1 MTSSVAAVSY
11 EKHSHEEKLKA
22 AYALNMCTVSVS
34 QIVDYNDSYI
44 LEQEYDAILNNLNL
58 KEMPKD
64 EALLRI
70 LSELLNVITFFR
82 IQNIKKAQI
91 EKKYQEQLKNA
102 IWSAIPNFSVIMA
115 GNPVAIAVSLATQIG
130 SGYMN
135 YRREKANA
143 GMAKEDAEIEL
154 QITAIEQFNALK
166 RELFTTAWRLAD
178 EYDFDDEW
186 RLTEKQIEQYNK
198 ILLDTNEFRKYARLE
213 AISNR
218 FVAYPPFWYFYGHTA
233 NFIAEQARRR
243 LEQNKRKTEEELQAY
258 YKDSSIVKEYSEL
271 AKNHYEHFY
280 KLTRNHILRED
291 QLVASCALEYV
302 DLLWNEDQK
311 DSEKIYGLLKLAER
325 MSPNSFDIIQLC
337 AVSYLKVG
345 KSDDAAR
352 LLKILVN
359 EEYNTVANAKILSRL
374 YVSKY
379 LSGKDS
385 AAFTQ
390 YNILE
395 TQVDPL
401 YLYPMPEG
409 LPEGNQ
415 DKLLE
420 EKFMRTQK
428 AILKKAY
435 RNTLDAYAKR
445 MIIKFNSVLPAP
457 EDVPPEC
464 RDTYYSNTSAANAHR
479 EEAAKKILDS
489 KAKAEYISR
498 LKERGFRIGFTDVLN
513 ETVAGIEELSCFRGL
528 KKHDN
533 LIRLI
538 EGRLRLAR
546 PELTRL
552 QVKLDELNFS
562 YEDYKNLVRTYSY
575 QFFTEKFYEMLKAHI
590 VEAINAVVD
599 YESIDLLDRELSEF
613 CERHTLPAPE
623 QYLHMYKETSQEP
636 IAYSHIVSFDDELL
650 GEKRSNQDI
659 EEMRKHMKKIIQD
672 NMGELIRN
680 PGRVSIY
687 LMDDGIA
694 FNSYLG
700 NDKLRIQN
708 GYLYLVRQKA
718 FAILDDKTKK
728 DFDLIFCTDGIAVVD
743 KNNIRDTI
751 YYNDIKYSANGD
763 IEELK
768 LGYPDVFT
776 NKDVNINALN
786 VTIIKLGKYVRSLDN
801 QYTEV

>member
-1 MTSSVAAVSY
+1 MNSNNTGVTQ

-91 EKKYQEQLKNA
+91 EKRYQQQLKNA

-115 GNPVAIAVSLATQIG
+115 GNPVAIAFSLATQIG

-143 GMAKEDAEIEL
+143 GVAKKDSEIEL
-154 QITAIEQFNALK
+154 QITAIEQLNALK

-198 ILLDTNEFRKYARLE
+198 ILLDTNEYRKYARLE
-213 AISNR
+213 AISNK

-233 NFIAEQARRR
+233 NFIAEEARKR
-243 LEQNKRKTEEELQAY
+243 LEQNKKKTEEELQEY
-258 YKDSSIVKEYSEL
+258 YKDSSIAKEYGEL
-271 AKNHYEHFY
+271 AKKHYEHFY
-280 KLTRNHILRED
+280 KLTQNHILRED

-302 DLLWNEDQK
+302 DLLWSEDQK
-311 DSEKIYGLLKLAER
+311 DKEKIYGLLQLAER

-345 KSDDAAR
+345 KSDDAVR

-379 LSGKDS
+379 LSSKDS
-385 AAFTQ
+385 AAYAH
-390 YNILE
+390 YNILK

-409 LPEGNQ
+409 VSDGKQ
-415 DKLLE
+415 DKSLE
-420 EKFMRTQK
+420 EKFMLTQK

-435 RNTLDAYAKR
+435 RNTLDAYAKK
-445 MIIKFNSVLPAP
+445 MIIAFNSVLPAP
-457 EDVPPEC
+457 EDVPLESQ
-464 RDTYYSNTSAANAHR
+464 DAYYSNTSVANMHR
-479 EEAAKKILDS
+479 EEAARKILGS
-489 KAKAEYISR
+489 KDKSEYISR

-538 EGRLRLAR
+538 ERRLRLAR
-546 PELTRL
+546 TELTSL
-552 QVKLDELNFS
+552 QAKLDEHNFS
-562 YEDYKNLVRTYSY
+562 YEDYKNLVRNYSY
-575 QFFTEKFYEMLKAHI
+575 RYFTEDFYGKLKAQI
-590 VEAINAVVD
+590 VDAINEVPD
-599 YESIDLLDRELSEF
+599 YESIDKLEHELSEF
-613 CERHTLPAPE
+613 CERHALPAPE
-623 QYLHMYKETSQEP
+623 QYLHMYKEMLQEP
-636 IAYSHIVSFDDELL
+636 IEYSHIVSFDNELL
-650 GEKRSNQDI
+650 GEKRSNQDS

-743 KNNIRDTI
+743 KNNIRDTV
-751 YYNDIKYSANGD
+751 YYNDIKYSANGN

-776 NKDVNINALN
+776 NKDVNINTLN
-786 VTIIKLGKYVRSLDN
+786 GIIIELGKYVSSLDN
-801 QYTEV
+801 QYAEV

>member
-1 MTSSVAAVSY
+1 MTSNVAGVSH
-11 EKHSHEEKLKA
+11 ERHSHEEKRKA

-91 EKKYQEQLKNA
+91 EKRYQEQLKNA
-102 IWSAIPNFSVIMA
+102 IWSAIPNFSVIIS
-115 GNPVAIAVSLATQIG
+115 GNPIAIAFSLATQIG

-143 GMAKEDAEIEL
+143 GIAKEDAEIEL

-186 RLTEKQIEQYNK
+186 RLTEKQIEQYNN
-198 ILLDTNEFRKYARLE
+198 ILLDTNEYRKYARLE

-233 NFIAEQARRR
+233 NVIAEEARKR
-243 LEQNKRKTEEELQAY
+243 LQQNKKNTGEEMQAY
-258 YKDSSIVKEYSEL
+258 DKDSSIAKEYGEL

-280 KLTRNHILRED
+280 TLTQNHILRED
-291 QLVASCALEYV
+291 QLAASCALEYV
-302 DLLWNEDQK
+302 DLLWNENQPDR
-311 DSEKIYGLLKLAER
+311 EKIYGLLKLAEHL
-325 MSPNSFDIIQLC
+325 SPNSFDIIQLC
-337 AVSYLKVG
+337 AISYLKVG

-385 AAFTQ
+385 AAFAH
-390 YNILE
+390 YNILK

-409 LPEGNQ
+409 LPDGNQ

-420 EKFMRTQK
+420 EKFMLTQK

-445 MIIKFNSVLPAP
+445 MIIKFNSVIPAP
-457 EDVPPEC
+457 EDVPPER
-464 RDTYYSNTSAANAHR
+464 RDTYYGNTSAANAHR

-498 LKERGFRIGFTDVLN
+498 LKERGFRIGFTDILN
-513 ETVAGIEELSCFRGL
+513 ETVAGIEELSCFRDL
-528 KKHDN
+528 NEHDG

-538 EGRLRLAR
+538 ERRLRLAR
-546 PELTRL
+546 PELTL
-552 QVKLDELNFS
+552 FQTKLNELNFS
-562 YEDYKNLVRTYSY
+562 FEDYKKLVRNYSY
-575 QFFTEKFYEMLKAHI
+575 PYFTEDFYGRLKTHI
-590 VEAINAVVD
+590 DDVIDAVSE
-599 YESIDLLDRELSEF
+599 YESIDKLDRELSEF

-636 IAYSHIVSFDDELL
+636 IVYSHIVSFDDELL
-650 GEKRSNQDI
+650 GEKRSNQNS
-659 EEMRKHMKKIIQD
+659 EKMRKHMEKIIQD

-680 PGRVSIY
+680 PDCVSIY

-743 KNNIRDTI
+743 KNNIRDTV
-751 YYNDIKYSANGD
+751 YYNDIKYSADGNT
-763 IEELK
+763 EELK

-776 NKDVNINALN
+776 NKDVNINTLN
-786 VTIIKLGKYVRSLDN
+786 GIIIELGKYVRSLDN
-801 QYTEV
+801 QYVEV